1 MVSNSIAVIAPTP
14 AGDRLAQR
22 LLDGLPNSVLWT
34 KPRPDASPHAQTYE
48 GPLSDLVATL
58 WEQQDQLVFVLAVGA
73 VVRLIAPFLT
83 HKSQDPG
90 IVVVDE
96 TGSLVLSL
104 CGGHL
109 GGADDLTRR
118 LAALLGVPP
127 VITSASAALSVPA
140 VDTLG
145 LPYGWRRGQGDWLA
159 VAAAIAHQDPVAVT
173 QTCGW
178 DLWQTA
184 LPEEHP
190 FQVAPSQTAAA
201 HLWISDRQPPLR
213 SPQVCWHPRT
223 LWVGVGCERGVSAAL
238 LESSIRQVLQS
249 QGLAWEA
256 IAGVASLD
264 LKQDEQGLLELAQQW
279 DWALQFFPAD
289 QLATQPVPNPSTVV
303 AEAVGTP
310 SVAEAAAIA
319 VGAVLIVEKQVF
331 RDPSGACTV
340 AIARAAQEY
349 TPRPG
354 KLYLIG
360 TGPGALS
367 QITPAAQA
375 ALADC
380 DAIVGYQLYIDLIR
394 PLLRP
399 IQVIDARPITQEVQ
413 RAEAAIALAR
423 RGLTVAVVSSGDCGI
438 YGMAGLV
445 LECLVA
451 QGWDGQT
458 PAVEVCPGITAL
470 QALAARVGAP
480 LMHDFCA
487 ISLSDLLTPWPVIEQ
502 RLTAAAQADFVVALY
517 NPRSRTRLQGI
528 QTAVDIF
535 RQARPKDTPVA
546 IARSLYRDGE
556 TIHLTTLEDMDVD
569 QIDMLTVVLIGNQS
583 TQRHGDRLVTP
594 RGYGVRSSDT

>member
-22 LLDGLPNSVLWT
+22 LLDGLTDSVLWT
-34 KPRPDASPHAQTYE
+34 KPRPDASPFAQTYE

-118 LAALLGVPP
+118 IAALLGVSP
-127 VITSASAALSVPA
+127 VITSASAALDLPA

-184 LPEEHP
+184 LPEGHP
-190 FQVAPSQTAAA
+190 FQFVPSETAAA
-201 HLWISDRQPPLR
+201 HLWISDRQPPPR

-238 LESSIRQVLQS
+238 LESSIRQVLQA

-264 LKQDEQGLLELAQQW
+264 LKQDEQGLLELARQW
-279 DWALQFFPAD
+279 DWAMQFFPAD

-303 AEAVGTP
+303 ADAVGTP

-319 VGAVLIVEKQVF
+319 VGVTLIVEKQVF

-399 IQVIDARPITQEVQ
+399 TQVIDARPITQEVQ

-451 QGWDGQT
+451 QGWNGQT